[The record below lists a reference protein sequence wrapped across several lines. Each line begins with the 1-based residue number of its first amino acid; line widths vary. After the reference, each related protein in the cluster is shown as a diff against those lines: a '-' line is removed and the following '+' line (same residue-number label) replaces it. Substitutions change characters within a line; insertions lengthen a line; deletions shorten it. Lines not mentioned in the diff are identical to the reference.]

1 MRKEKFEN
9 SVNRY
14 AMRVRYM
21 ANLGK
26 MYGYVLPREFRP
38 KEEHWMEAR
47 LTDGAK
53 LDLFVFVQKSNDEVV
68 VARYHIPLYRTTRR
82 HILVLTGL
90 LDPEEEEILGL

>member
-1 MRKEKFEN
+1 MKKMEE
-9 SVNRY
+9 SINRF
-14 AMRVRYM
+14 AMKVMCM
-21 ANLGK
+21 ANLGC

-47 LTDGAK
+47 LTDMAQ
-53 LDLFVFVQKSNDEVV
+53 LDLSIFVQKSDDEVV
-68 VARYHIPLYRTTRR
+68 VARYHIPLYRATRR